1 MTVLSLYGGPLKKTL
16 IERAFGMCGQSST
29 EFQLTPEEYDLGL
42 RSMNDIAGT
51 LGAIPFNMPETGDGD
66 AEDESGLDRA
76 DVLGFTVRLAQELS
90 NNIGKAFMPKG
101 TQASAMSALLGRY
114 QPIPFV
120 QLGRNTPRGMGN
132 RYWAGPRP
140 FFVVPVASNEPDQ

>member
-1 MTVLSLYGGPLKKTL
+1 MTTISLYGGPLKKTL

-29 EFQLTPEEYDLGL
+29 EFQLTPEEYELGL
-42 RSMNDIAGT
+42 RAMNDIAGT
-51 LGAIPFNMPETGDGD
+51 LGAIPFNMPPNGDGS

-101 TQASAMSALLGRY
+101 SQASAMSGLLAKY

-120 QLGRNTPRGMGN
+120 QMGRNTPRGAGN
-132 RYWAGPRP
+132 RYWSGPWP
-140 FFVVPVASNEPDQ
+140 YFTTPVASNEPNQ